1 MPKEVDNGILV
12 IYEYDE
18 KYKNYMDILK
28 GCFDNIAMINLDL
41 IIQMH
46 IIQEF
51 LLMNQEIYYLSL
63 SKENVEMS
71 QMQGDINEILLGML
85 KGNVLC

>member
-1 MPKEVDNGILV
+1 
-12 IYEYDE
+12 
-18 KYKNYMDILK
+18 
-28 GCFDNIAMINLDL
+28 
-41 IIQMH
+41 MH